1 VIRRLESGDAEAY
14 RALRLEA
21 LRMSPE
27 AFSSSYDDEAGQD
40 LGFFARRLPNT
51 FGCFVDGV
59 LVGTAGLVV
68 AAGVKM
74 RHRGTIVGVFLS
86 PAYRGRGLARRLMES
101 VIAAARDDGLASVRL
116 AVTVGNVSAERLY
129 GALGFRR
136 YGVEPDAIRVDG
148 VGFDEALMVLDL

>member
-1 VIRRLESGDAEAY
+1 
-14 RALRLEA
+14 LEA
-21 LRMSPE
+21 LRVSPE

-51 FGCFVDGV
+51 FGCFVGDV

-74 RHRGTIVGVFLS
+74 RHRGTIVGVFLL

-101 VIAAARDDGLASVRL
+101 VIVAAREAGLASLRL
-116 AVTVGNVSAERLY
+116 GVTVGNEPAERLY
-129 GALGFRR
+129 GALGFRC
-136 YGVEPDAIRVDG
+136 YGIETDAIRVGG